1 MNVRKMRILRNKY
14 RIPLRELSDA
24 CGISK
29 QRLSQIE
36 LGETPVSEA
45 ASQTVADAFAA
56 VAERR
61 RDSSNG
67 LSRDFRRH
75 KNTLLE
81 SVEER
86 GYEL

>member
-1 MNVRKMRILRNKY
+1 MNVKKMRILRSKY

-29 QRLSQIE
+29 QRLSEIE

-45 ASQTVADAFAA
+45 ASRTVADAFAA

-61 RDSSNG
+61 RDSSNA

-75 KNTLLE
+75 KDTLLE
-81 SVEER
+81 SVEEH